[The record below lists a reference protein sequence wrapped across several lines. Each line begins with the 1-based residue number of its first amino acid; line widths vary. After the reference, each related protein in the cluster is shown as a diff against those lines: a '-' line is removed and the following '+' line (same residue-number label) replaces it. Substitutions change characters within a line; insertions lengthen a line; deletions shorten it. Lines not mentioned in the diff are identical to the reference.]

1 MWKFLA
7 LRCKPRDNAIHPT
20 AWVFCGF
27 GFGFFIQT
35 YFHELAL
42 ASFSSL
48 TSKNSNFGINVPVFV
63 LLIFVKKKKTLQY
76 LWTSFSMF
84 VSQKLLDYNSGEHFG
99 SNCGI
104 TICCKEQGAFHSGWV
119 SVLGE
124 LWRPS
129 STAKYFHCSVH
140 LEDLRIN
147 TAFFIPH
154 GRL

>member
-7 LRCKPRDNAIHPT
+7 PRCKPRDNAIHPT

-63 LLIFVKKKKTLQY
+63 LLIFVKKKKKLSSISEHLSPCLSAKSYWTITQENILAAIVASPYAVRSRVHFTVAGY
-76 LWTSFSMF
+76 L
-84 VSQKLLDYNSGEHFG
+84 
-99 SNCGI
+99 C
-104 TICCKEQGAFHSGWV
+104 
-119 SVLGE
+119 
-124 LWRPS
+124 
-129 STAKYFHCSVH
+129 
-140 LEDLRIN
+140 
-147 TAFFIPH
+147 
-154 GRL
+154 

>member
-7 LRCKPRDNAIHPT
+7 PRCKPRDNAIHPT

-63 LLIFVKKKKTLQY
+63 LLIFVKKKKN
-76 LWTSFSMF
+76 SP
-84 VSQKLLDYNSGEHFG
+84 VSLNIFLHVCQPKATGL
-99 SNCGI
+99 
-104 TICCKEQGAFHSGWV
+104 
-119 SVLGE
+119 
-124 LWRPS
+124 
-129 STAKYFHCSVH
+129 
-140 LEDLRIN
+140 
-147 TAFFIPH
+147 
-154 GRL
+154 